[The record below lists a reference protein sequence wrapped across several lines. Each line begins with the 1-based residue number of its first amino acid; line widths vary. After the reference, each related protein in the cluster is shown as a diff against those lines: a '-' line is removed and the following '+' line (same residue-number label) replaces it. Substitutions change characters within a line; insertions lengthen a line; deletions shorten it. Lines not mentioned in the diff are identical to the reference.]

1 MLFERNAVS
10 LFERGKRAKQV
21 EERERVRER
30 ERERDDD
37 VVVVVLVVV
46 GVKFH
51 SAGPQRESFI
61 LPERK
66 KNIKREEKKKVSKE
80 KRKKKSHEAYR
91 RVLIDIMLL
100 HFDRPFLRVVIY
112 SQQKQS
118 KERDHARVIIL

>member
-1 MLFERNAVS
+1 MLFERSAVS

-21 EERERVRER
+21 EERERVR

-51 SAGPQRESFI
+51 SAGPRERHSFF
-61 LPERK
+61 PRK

-80 KRKKKSHEAYR
+80 KRKKKSHKAYR
-91 RVLIDIMLL
+91 RVLIDVMLL
-100 HFDRPFLRVVIY
+100 HFDRPFLRVRVIY

-118 KERDHARVIIL
+118 KERYQAM

>member
-1 MLFERNAVS
+1 MLFERSAVS

-21 EERERVRER
+21 EKRERVR

-37 VVVVVLVVV
+37 VVVVVVVV
-46 GVKFH
+46 VVVDVKFH
-51 SAGPQRESFI
+51 SAGPRERHSFF
-61 LPERK
+61 PRK
-66 KNIKREEKKKVSKE
+66 KNIKREEKKRVSKE

-91 RVLIDIMLL
+91 RVLIDPVLL

-118 KERDHARVIIL
+118 KERYQAI